1 MSKIISVYIAFL
13 IVMSITAF
21 VLYGS
26 DKAKAKK
33 NKWRIK
39 ESTLLSIGFFGGA
52 VGAVAGMKHFRH
64 KTKHNYFWIIN
75 YIGLAWQIGILI
87 FLLFKT

>member
-26 DKAKAKK
+26 DKTKAKK

-64 KTKHNYFWIIN
+64 KTKHNYFWIVN
-75 YIGLAWQIGILI
+75 YIGLTWQIGLLIL
-87 FLLFKT
+87 LLFKS

>member
-1 MSKIISVYIAFL
+1 MSKIIPVYIAFL
-13 IVMSITAF
+13 ILMSIIAF
-21 VLYGS
+21 ALYGS

-33 NKWRIK
+33 NRWRIK

-52 VGAVAGMKHFRH
+52 VGAIAGMKHFRH

-75 YIGLAWQIGILI
+75 YIGLVWQIGILI
-87 FLLFKT
+87 LLLFKT

>member
-1 MSKIISVYIAFL
+1 MSKIILVYIAFL
-13 IVMSITAF
+13 IIMSITAF

-26 DKAKAKK
+26 DKTKAKK

-64 KTKHNYFWIIN
+64 KTKHNYFWIVN
-75 YIGLAWQIGILI
+75 YIGLAWQIGLLIL
-87 FLLFKT
+87 LVFKS